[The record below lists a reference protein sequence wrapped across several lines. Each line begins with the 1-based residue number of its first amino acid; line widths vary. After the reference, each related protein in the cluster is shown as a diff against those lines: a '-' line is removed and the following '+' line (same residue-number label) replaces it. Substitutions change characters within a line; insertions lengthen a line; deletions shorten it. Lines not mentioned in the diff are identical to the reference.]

1 MIERLIGEGETEG
14 WGSDLGVS
22 FMHKGKMYFLGGDT
36 NTRDAFAPNIIG
48 VAGDFNPSDGMNIT
62 WGKDENGNPKEFFA
76 IIEPSSTVP
85 AGAISISDTMYIFM
99 MDVINWDYP
108 AIARSVLIKS
118 EDDGR
123 TFRTV
128 WEGRKDNKFVNIAP
142 VISSHPTRQGKD
154 ALYLVGSGK
163 YRESPIYLAVTEIDA
178 IENRAGYL
186 YFAGLEN
193 GSPVWKTS
201 ESDALP
207 IVDGVKVGELS
218 VQWNGYLGKWLL
230 SYFDYSTSNPGNM
243 YFRTASNLWGPWSNP
258 VFVFSGTRQYD
269 WYEEVMTRKGP
280 QSWGVPYGSYL
291 LPETNSASSPKTYFT
306 LSLWVPYSIFLMEVD
321 LSVLA
326 MAEKRK

>member
-1 MIERLIGEGETEG
+1 
-14 WGSDLGVS
+14 
-22 FMHKGKMYFLGGDT
+22 
-36 NTRDAFAPNIIG
+36 
-48 VAGDFNPSDGMNIT
+48 
-62 WGKDENGNPKEFFA
+62 
-76 IIEPSSTVP
+76 
-85 AGAISISDTMYIFM
+85 M

-128 WEGRKDNKFVNIAP
+128 WEGREDNKFVNIAP
-142 VISSHPTRQGKD
+142 VISSHPTTQGKD

-207 IVDGVKVGELS
+207 IVDGVKVGEFS
-218 VQWNGYLGKWLL
+218 VRWNGYLGKWLL

-243 YFRTASNLWGPWSNP
+243 YIRTASNLWGPWSNP
-258 VFVFSGTRQYD
+258 VFVFSGARHYD

-291 LPETNSASSPKTYFT
+291 LPENKTAQVVQKIYFYPV
-306 LSLWVPYSIFLMEVD
+306 SLGALFDISDGSGFECSCYGGDTEINFVPACHRRGQQQQITAHYCFGSRLEV
-321 LSVLA
+321 S
-326 MAEKRK
+326 